1 MIGNSE
7 SGIRSAEWGGAD
19 LVLLKTMAQ
28 REIITQM
35 ASNAKQPVGPL
46 FLGIEGGGTRSVA
59 VMADEQG
66 KFVRRIEAGPGNVR
80 LLDDAQLLELLEGVA
95 AAFPMPDAVAIGMA
109 GARTPADERRIRE
122 AAGRV
127 WPGISCRTTNDLE
140 TALAAGKEAG
150 DEKFAARVL
159 VLSGTGSCCF
169 GRNARGRTAK
179 VGGWGHVL
187 GDGGSGYQIGLMA
200 LQGMA
205 AQWDE
210 SGKWPPMGRLIL
222 RRTRVKNPGE
232 LIAWA
237 QKADKTAVAALAE
250 EVFRAAA
257 RGDKLAR
264 LYLEMARFTLARQGV
279 ACARKLV
286 KWRTPAEFILAGG
299 LLLKQTEFA
308 EKVAA
313 ELKKQW
319 PGAKVT
325 PLKREGAWGAVAL
338 AREIWSPRG
347 KARTLPR
354 EVEVIAT
361 PRRAET
367 RDVEWAKRALT
378 EQRNPRS
385 AHLDKM
391 PVRKAIELMV
401 SEDAKIPGA
410 ILEQRREIEKAVG
423 LVTKAFKQGGRLIYV
438 GAGTS
443 GRLGVL
449 DASECPPTFRTPPE
463 MVKGIIAGGTPA
475 LSRSVEGAEDD
486 AEAGARAVAAR
497 KVNRRDVVAGI
508 SASGR
513 TPFVWGALDEAGRR
527 GAKTVLL
534 CFNPIQKITGRRRPA
549 LVIAPQVGAEVLTGS
564 TRLKAGTATK
574 LILNMLTTLA
584 MARTGRVAGNLMVG
598 LNPSN
603 VKLRDRAV
611 RIVRELCGV
620 GDVEAREALEL
631 TGWVVQRA
639 CAEAGKACTH

>member
-1 MIGNSE
+1 
-7 SGIRSAEWGGAD
+7 
-19 LVLLKTMAQ
+19 LKTMAQ

-179 VGGWGHVL
+179 VGGWGHIL
-187 GDGGSGYQIGLMA
+187 GDGGSGHDIGLMA
-200 LQGMA
+200 LRNVVAHRDREGN
-205 AQWDE
+205 
-210 SGKWPPMGRLIL
+210 WPALGGRIL
-222 RRTRVKNPGE
+222 RRLGLKQPDE
-232 LIAWA
+232 LIGWA
-237 QKADKTAVAALAE
+237 QTAGKAEMAGLAE
-250 EVFRAAA
+250 KVFRAGE
-257 RGDKLAR
+257 RGDKMAALILKFAEMSLAR
-264 LYLEMARFTLARQGV
+264 DAT
-279 ACARKLV
+279 ACARKLA
-286 KWRTPAEFILAGG
+286 KKGTPVRFILAGG
-299 LLLKQTEFA
+299 ILLRQPRFAKQLGA
-308 EKVAA
+308 RLRK
-313 ELKKQW
+313 W
-319 PGAKVT
+319 SPGAKVT
-325 PLKREGAWGAVAL
+325 FLKREGAWGAVAL
-338 AREIWSPRG
+338 AREMWCRHG

-367 RDVEWAKRALT
+367 RDVEWVKRALT

-463 MVKGIIAGGTPA
+463 MVQGIIAGGTPA

-603 VKLRDRAV
+603 VKLLDRAV

-620 GDVEAREALEL
+620 GDVEAREALER